1 MIKEDPMT
9 QSLNTAPL
17 TIAQGKTAAPSYQD
31 VSGLEASQID
41 DILDHFLDGDSLT
54 QDEALDLYG
63 CARLA
68 ARVWDLRQLGH
79 PIEKRMVRDTQHRLV
94 AEYYITLMES

>member
-1 MIKEDPMT
+1 MS
-9 QSLNTAPL
+9 QSLNTSP
-17 TIAQGKTAAPSYQD
+17 TVIVHGTAAAPAYQD

-54 QDEALDLYG
+54 QDQALDLYG
-63 CARLA
+63 CTRLA

-79 PIEKRMVRDTQHRLV
+79 PIEKRMVRDDQHRLV
-94 AEYYITLMES
+94 AEYYITRPEG

>member
-1 MIKEDPMT
+1 MSH
-9 QSLNTAPL
+9 SLDASSATL
-17 TIAQGKTAAPSYQD
+17 DQGGQRPPAYQD

-54 QDEALDLYG
+54 QDEALERYG

-79 PIEKRMVRDTQHRLV
+79 PIQKRMVRDDLGRLV
-94 AEYYITLMES
+94 AEYVLSPTPGR